1 MPGGSLHFILADGE
15 LLALAH
21 GELSEVYE
29 LLWKLPSQK
38 GAISVAAMI
47 RVAVRSDLLGSPI
60 DLDEAQSEAM
70 REAVASVR
78 YSS

>member
-15 LLALAH
+15 LLTLAQ
-21 GELSEVYE
+21 GEVSEVYE
-29 LLWKLPSQK
+29 LLWKLEPQK

-47 RVAVRSDLLGSPI
+47 RVAARSDLLGSPI
-60 DLDEAQSEAM
+60 DLDETQSEAM

-78 YSS
+78 YSP